1 MGPACEV
8 SHLSCFALLLC
19 PDFIFTPAV
28 PLFFF
33 ALTLLCSNFFFRAHL
48 PCCAIIFFRARLEL
62 PCCALKIFFFAH
74 TYLAVPLLVSCF
86 ALTLLCAKFFFFFF
100 F

>member
-33 ALTLLCSNFFFRAHL
+33 ALTLLCLNFFSRSLTLLCHNFFSCALRTTLLCFKNFFFRAHL
-48 PCCAIIFFRARLEL
+48 PCCAITRI
-62 PCCALKIFFFAH
+62 
-74 TYLAVPLLVSCF
+74 
-86 ALTLLCAKFFFFFF
+86 LLCAYPAVRKIFFFFFF
-100 F
+100 